1 MGGVIFEGTV
11 CSAVGICCG
20 MGGWSVMGKSAFV
33 SGGSRGIGAACAIGL
48 AKDGFDVIV
57 GYIDNKDAAER
68 VASQAGGRAVRA
80 DVSDSAA
87 VDRLFDEAGTVDV
100 LVCCAGVALY
110 GLFTDVTDE
119 RWKRVFDVNVGGV
132 INCCRA
138 AAKGMIRAKS
148 GRIITVSSIW
158 GIAGASCEA
167 VYAASKA
174 AVIGLTKS
182 LAKEL
187 APSGIPVNCVAPGVI
202 DTDML
207 SGLSDGDKEALRA
220 DTPLGRLGRP
230 EDVANL
236 VRFLASDAASF
247 ITGQVIGADG
257 GFLL

>member
-1 MGGVIFEGTV
+1 MIET
-11 CSAVGICCG
+11 
-20 MGGWSVMGKSAFV
+20 
-33 SGGSRGIGAACAIGL
+33 IGH
-48 AKDGFDVIV
+48 
-57 GYIDNKDAAER
+57 IDT
-68 VASQAGGRAVRA
+68 
-80 DVSDSAA
+80 
-87 VDRLFDEAGTVDV
+87 LI
-100 LVCCAGVALY
+100 CCAGVAHY
-110 GLFTDVTDE
+110 GLFTDITDDE
-119 RWKRVFDVNVGGV
+119 WRQVFDINVGGV

-187 APSGIPVNCVAPGVI
+187 APSGILVNCVAPGVI

-207 SGLSDGDKEALRA
+207 SGLSDADKEALRA

-257 GFLL
+257 GFLI